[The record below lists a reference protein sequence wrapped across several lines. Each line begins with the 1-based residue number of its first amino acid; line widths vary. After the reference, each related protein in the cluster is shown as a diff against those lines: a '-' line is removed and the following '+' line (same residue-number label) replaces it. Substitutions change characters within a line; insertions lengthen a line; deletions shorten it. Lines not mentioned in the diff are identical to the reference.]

1 MCWSSKWWPIGLH
14 QIQSDP
20 VLSDCVKDFWE
31 FLCFDSSEKK
41 KGRYVAPTD
50 ENVSRRFTYSGR
62 VDDLHFGEV
71 EVSASI

>member
-1 MCWSSKWWPIGLH
+1 MLVVQVVTNWSPSNSVRSGFIGLC
-14 QIQSDP
+14 QG
-20 VLSDCVKDFWE
+20 
-31 FLCFDSSEKK
+31 FLGISLFQLLGEK